1 MNGWLLVGQYPA
13 GSDRDLQRS
22 HRLGVP
28 ALDLEWWRALACR
41 ALCHGNG
48 PRHRESHFRILSIK
62 EEPRAY
68 EPHNLSDPDFMPER
82 LAMLVRRAVE
92 NEEISLSRSA
102 EILRMDLASMRDVA
116 S

>member
-1 MNGWLLVGQYPA
+1 M
-13 GSDRDLQRS
+13 
-22 HRLGVP
+22 H
-28 ALDLEWWRALACR
+28 ALDLEWRRALACR
-41 ALCHGNG
+41 DLGHGDR
-48 PRHRESHFRILSIK
+48 PRYRDTYFRIFSIK